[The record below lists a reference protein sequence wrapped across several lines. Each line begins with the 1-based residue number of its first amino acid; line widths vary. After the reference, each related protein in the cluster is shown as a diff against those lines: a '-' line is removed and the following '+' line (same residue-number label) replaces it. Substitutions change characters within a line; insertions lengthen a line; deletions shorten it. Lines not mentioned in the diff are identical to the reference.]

1 LARKV
6 FRGGLVKAVNI
17 PAAGGDTEF
26 RQLAAGSNDI
36 ANRLDTVFRFA
47 VKEAES
53 VSIKEGTKFAADNPL
68 SLNDYIN
75 ANPQQRKDMLQGDDF
90 TAFGQAIRIGQT
102 NSLATD
108 MAVAAQ
114 NQFVNLKIKA
124 RTEGLDLDTFQASL
138 DTLVNGYTAA
148 MNDVDGE
155 AALAV
160 KSKLATAARTQYDSY
175 ATYLLKQHEEKQKIN
190 AQVYGQHIIDEIP
203 DILSGGFNRQL
214 YTNIDTDEPLE
225 IQAFTVDQQL
235 EMKKAQ
241 TIKELMNHNAGSEYI
256 NTWSNNWDAKVIQ
269 AKKNYLYSTA
279 IESESDTFTE
289 FKKRTDMFLMGDFKD
304 NKNIKDMF
312 ESLPEDEQTAFL
324 NMLRKERQAKVEDAK
339 DRDNLD
345 DLDDKKFV
353 DDQTEKF
360 EYALQTGDRA
370 AALEYI
376 KIMSEF
382 DEEVSNQFRKDLTDS
397 SKNRQ
402 MIPPLLKAE
411 LEDDLAD
418 GRLSLQT
425 IRTLRNADIISVED
439 GIAYRKEIKA
449 AQKAKLAGVNR
460 NLRIVLG
467 LPGEGD
473 LTRYSRNAAV
483 GVYNKNMK
491 LVTRFILE
499 NPDYTPSQLED
510 YANSLVKTEDKIDIQ
525 KAQIKEI
532 RTILFNDYN
541 FDTDGTSRLFEKYFK
556 EFGGPGFEP
565 NEGHSIAVSVQ
576 TSKGIAYMIEQLE
589 ELKDMAGKDIPG
601 SGFFGTDFMVDQ
613 LGIPNDMNKDK
624 LQDLINELVR
634 LKNET
639 LVLEGLRQ

>member
-1 LARKV
+1 
-6 FRGGLVKAVNI
+6 
-17 PAAGGDTEF
+17 
-26 RQLAAGSNDI
+26 
-36 ANRLDTVFRFA
+36 
-47 VKEAES
+47 
-53 VSIKEGTKFAADNPL
+53 
-68 SLNDYIN
+68 
-75 ANPQQRKDMLQGDDF
+75 
-90 TAFGQAIRIGQT
+90 
-102 NSLATD
+102 
-108 MAVAAQ
+108 
-114 NQFVNLKIKA
+114 
-124 RTEGLDLDTFQASL
+124 
-138 DTLVNGYTAA
+138 
-148 MNDVDGE
+148 
-155 AALAV
+155 
-160 KSKLATAARTQYDSY
+160 
-175 ATYLLKQHEEKQKIN
+175 
-190 AQVYGQHIIDEIP
+190 
-203 DILSGGFNRQL
+203 
-214 YTNIDTDEPLE
+214 
-225 IQAFTVDQQL
+225 
-235 EMKKAQ
+235 
-241 TIKELMNHNAGSEYI
+241 
-256 NTWSNNWDAKVIQ
+256 
-269 AKKNYLYSTA
+269 
-279 IESESDTFTE
+279 
-289 FKKRTDMFLMGDFKD
+289 
-304 NKNIKDMF
+304 MF

-439 GIAYRKEIKA
+439 GTAYRKEIKA

-639 LVLEGLRQ
+639 LVLEGLRE

>member
-1 LARKV
+1 MARKV

-90 TAFGQAIRIGQT
+90 TAFGQAIRIGQV

-108 MAVAAQ
+108 MAIAAQ

-124 RTEGLDLDTFQASL
+124 RTEGLDLDTLQESL
-138 DTLVNGYTAA
+138 DALVNGYTAA

-155 AALAV
+155 AALTV
-160 KSKLATAARTQYDSY
+160 KSKLATSARTVYDSY
-175 ATYLLKQHEEKQKIN
+175 ATYLLKQHEEKQKVN
-190 AQVYGQHIIDEIP
+190 AQVYGQQIIDEIP

-214 YTNIDTDEPLE
+214 YSNIDTDEPLE
-225 IQAFTVDQQL
+225 IKAFTVDQQL

-241 TIKELMNHNAGSEYI
+241 TLRELRNNNAGTEYI
-256 NTWSNNWDAKVIQ
+256 NTWSKNWDAKVIQ
-269 AKKNYLYSTA
+269 AKKDYLYSTH
-279 IESESDTFTE
+279 IDIGGTFKE
-289 FKKRTDMFLMGDFKD
+289 FSQRVDMFTTGKFKD
-304 NKNIKDMF
+304 NKNIKDMY
-312 ESLPEDEQTAFL
+312 ESLPEDEQLAFI
-324 NMLRKERQAKVEDAK
+324 NTLRKERQDRVTDVKDAEEAEK
-339 DRDNLD
+339 I
-345 DLDDKKFV
+345 DDKKFI
-353 DDQTEKF
+353 DDRTEKF
-360 EYALQTGDRA
+360 EYALQTGDRV

-376 KIMSEF
+376 KEMEQYDI
-382 DEEVSNQFRKDLTDS
+382 DTALQFRKDLSDS

-402 MIPPLLKAE
+402 MIPSLLKAE

-425 IRTLRNADIISVED
+425 IRTLRNANIISVDD
-439 GIAYRKEIKA
+439 GIAYRKEIRA

-473 LTRYSRNAAV
+473 LTRFAKNAKV
-483 GVYNKNMK
+483 TTYNENMK
-491 LVTRFILE
+491 KITQFIME
-499 NPDYTPSQLED
+499 NPEYTPSQLED
-510 YANSLVKTEDKIDIQ
+510 FANSLVKTEKLIDIQ
-525 KAQIKEI
+525 KEELRIIKLKLNEEYGFSD
-532 RTILFNDYN
+532 L
-541 FDTDGTSRLFEKYFK
+541 GSSKFEKYFK
-556 EFGGPGFEP
+556 RFGGPRFEP
-565 NEGHSIAVSVQ
+565 NESHTIAKSME
-576 TSKGIAYMIEQLE
+576 TSGGIEYMIRELRELREMVGQEIPDSGIFSNDQLE
-589 ELKDMAGKDIPG
+589 IPTG
-601 SGFFGTDFMVDQ
+601 
-613 LGIPNDMNKDK
+613 MNVDK
-624 LQDLINELVR
+624 LQDLIAELVN
-634 LKNET
+634 LK
-639 LVLEGLRQ
+639 LEQEKLEKIRGK